1 MLQDS
6 QTRGA
11 RLLRRAVFVD
21 TMGAA
26 RLRPF
31 LVRVGLPPQSKPQA
45 IKIWFVFQLCRRPL
59 RYNVARFLMI
69 TRRDFTKLAG
79 FAAGSAL
86 VPSSGEAQEKQ
97 PPATGNPAAVTSGFI
112 QNAGADIYYECTGS
126 GPAIVFAHGLGGNHL
141 SWWQQVP
148 HFSPRYACVT
158 FAHRGFSPSRLTS
171 GSVDPVLFEDDL
183 LALVDH
189 LKLAEVRLVAQSM
202 GGWTCLNF
210 ALRHP
215 RRIRALVMAST
226 GGPVDLNTLDAV
238 ERKSIESWSAAHRGV
253 EAELRK
259 RGIHPAAGER
269 MAREQPALEFL
280 YREIDRLSS
289 GLDKEALRARL
300 LAARTLPAADLKRL
314 TAPVLFISGTEDV
327 VFPPPAAAA
336 LARLVPGGQLESVPE
351 AGHSV
356 YFQRPEIFN
365 RAVSTFFDAH
375 QDTTAGFP
383 S

>member
-1 MLQDS
+1 
-6 QTRGA
+6 
-11 RLLRRAVFVD
+11 
-21 TMGAA
+21 
-26 RLRPF
+26 
-31 LVRVGLPPQSKPQA
+31 
-45 IKIWFVFQLCRRPL
+45 
-59 RYNVARFLMI
+59 MI
-69 TRRDFTKLAG
+69 TRRNFTKLAG
-79 FAAGSAL
+79 FAAGSTLA
-86 VPSSGEAQEKQ
+86 PSGGEAQEKQ
-97 PPATGNPAAVTSGFI
+97 PPATGNPATVSSGVI
-112 QNAGADIYYECTGS
+112 QNAGAEIYYECTGS

-158 FAHRGFSPSRLTS
+158 FAHRGFSPSRITS
-171 GSVDPVLFEDDL
+171 GAVDPALFERDL

-189 LKLAEVRLVAQSM
+189 LELADVRLVAQSM
-202 GGWTCLNF
+202 GGWACLNF
-210 ALRHP
+210 TLRHP
-215 RRIRALVMAST
+215 RRVRALVMAAT
-226 GGPVDLNTLDAV
+226 GGAVDLKTLDAAD
-238 ERKSIESWSAAHRGV
+238 RKSIESWVAAHGGV

-289 GLDKEALRARL
+289 GLDKDALRAKL
-300 LAARTLPAADLKRL
+300 MAARTLPAGDLKRL
-314 TAPVLFISGTEDV
+314 TVPVLFISGTEDI

-336 LARLVPGGQLESVPE
+336 LASLVPGARLESVPE

-365 RAVSTFFDAH
+365 RVVSTFFDAH
-375 QDTTAGFP
+375 QSPAASSP